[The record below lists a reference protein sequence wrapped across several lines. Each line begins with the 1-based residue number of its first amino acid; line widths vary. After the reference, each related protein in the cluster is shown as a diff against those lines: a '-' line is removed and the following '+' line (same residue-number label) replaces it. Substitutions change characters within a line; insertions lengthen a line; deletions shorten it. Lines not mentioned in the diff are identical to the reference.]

1 MLKLPFKEVPAK
13 IVPAVGDILEKIYF
27 FKERFV
33 AGNNQQTI
41 VAIPVENVQENEDP
55 FKIAMLT
62 KTAKQ
67 LSKDYVYECSINGS
81 MNKITIAKGIWCIT
95 ARFMECT
102 SQSNREYIIPTRTK
116 ELKIPVLNVYFP
128 DNWNSNEDVF
138 TINFVMRSEESL
150 NQTVN
155 YYSICQIS
163 LDALRLDLAAD
174 L

>member
-1 MLKLPFKEVPAK
+1 MSFKEAPNK
-13 IVPAVGDILEKIYF
+13 KVPAVGDILEKINF
-27 FKERFV
+27 FKERFA

-67 LSKDYVYECSINGS
+67 LTKDYVYECSINGS
-81 MNKITIAKGIWCIT
+81 MNKITVAKGIWCIT

-116 ELKIPVLNVYFP
+116 EQKIPVLNVYFP
-128 DNWNSNEDVF
+128 DNWNSNGDVF
-138 TINFVMRSEESL
+138 TIKFDTRREETL

-155 YYSICQIS
+155 YYDICQTS
-163 LDALRLDLAAD
+163 LDVLRLDLAAD